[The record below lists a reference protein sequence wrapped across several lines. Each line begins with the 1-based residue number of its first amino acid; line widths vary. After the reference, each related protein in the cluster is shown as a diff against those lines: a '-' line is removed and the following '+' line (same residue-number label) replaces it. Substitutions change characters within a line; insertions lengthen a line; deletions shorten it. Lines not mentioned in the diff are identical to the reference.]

1 MAAID
6 LRPMTIGEVLDRT
19 FKLYKSE
26 FWLFAGVMSLPF
38 LLLFVVNIGV
48 SIFSTGQMAIART
61 GQIPA
66 GFSPGVIVAAFG
78 GIMLLVIVA
87 FVLVGIGQAATI
99 FAVSDIYLG
108 KQATIRG
115 CFSQVRGHVFQALG
129 TILLT
134 ALAIFGAML
143 LLAIPIVILARVSLW
158 FVALGVLAIFVLMI
172 VLVCH
177 LSLAVP
183 AAMLEDVGPATALS
197 RSVTLSKGFGMQLFL
212 ILVLAVGLAI
222 AVVGFIS
229 TPFSILMIVKAASG
243 GQLPIGY
250 LVLQQAATFIGQ
262 VIVAPVQTIALSLM
276 YYNLRV
282 RKEGFDLEHLMGSL
296 SDSSPTVLPAPDS
309 APL

>member
-38 LLLFVVNIGV
+38 LLLFVANLGV
-48 SIFSTGQMAIART
+48 SIFSTGQITIARS
-61 GQIPA
+61 GQMPT
-66 GFSPGVIVAAFG
+66 GFSPAVLVAAFG
-78 GIMLLVIVA
+78 GIVLLGIMA
-87 FVLVGIGQAATI
+87 FILVGIGQAATI

-108 KQATIRG
+108 KPATIRG
-115 CFSQVRGHVFQALG
+115 CFRQVRGHVLQALG

-134 ALAIFGAML
+134 ALALFGSVL
-143 LLAIPIVILARVSLW
+143 LLAIPIFLLARVSAW
-158 FVALGVLAIFVLMI
+158 FVVLGILAIFVLI
-172 VLVCH
+172 IALVCH

-197 RSVTLSKGFGMQLFL
+197 RSVELSKGFGMQLFL

-229 TPFSILMIVKAASG
+229 TPFSILMIVKAAKG

-282 RKEGFDLEHLMGSL
+282 RKEGFDLDHLMGSL
-296 SDSSPTVLPAPDS
+296 SEPSLTVLPAPGS